1 MTDYYMEADSPLL
14 REDTGDDGK
23 NLIYLYCI
31 TNKLPV
37 IEKIYYGMSM
47 DFIKQAGIYGV
58 FSKVSEYE
66 FGENNLKKNLNDMDW
81 LQTKV
86 NIHEEIIENIM
97 KTGCVIPFKFATVF
111 YSEYSLK
118 SMLTEYSEK
127 FKETLAYLADKEE
140 WGLKIYCDIEKLK
153 QNISQKDEE
162 VLKTDAEINASTP
175 GRAFFLKKKKE
186 ELIIALLDKKLN
198 EYALDSFEYLKKY
211 SISTCINKLL
221 SKEITEREESMILN
235 SVYLIDKNN
244 VFDFVNIVESFKT
257 KYRDNGLFFDC
268 TGPWPPYNFCLQ
280 EQYKNG

>member
-1 MTDYYMEADSPLL
+1 MTLQLKNGSIHRLSQKKKSYQKIDFETYNLILNLQDSPLGH
-14 REDTGDDGK
+14 T
-23 NLIYLYCI
+23 
-31 TNKLPV
+31 
-37 IEKIYYGMSM
+37 SM
-47 DFIKQAGIYGV
+47 Q
-58 FSKVSEYE
+58 
-66 FGENNLKKNLNDMDW
+66 
-81 LQTKV
+81 
-86 NIHEEIIENIM
+86 
-97 KTGCVIPFKFATVF
+97 
-111 YSEYSLK
+111 
-118 SMLTEYSEK
+118 
-127 FKETLAYLADKEE
+127 
-140 WGLKIYCDIEKLK
+140 
-153 QNISQKDEE
+153 
-162 VLKTDAEINASTP
+162 
-175 GRAFFLKKKKE
+175 KKKKE